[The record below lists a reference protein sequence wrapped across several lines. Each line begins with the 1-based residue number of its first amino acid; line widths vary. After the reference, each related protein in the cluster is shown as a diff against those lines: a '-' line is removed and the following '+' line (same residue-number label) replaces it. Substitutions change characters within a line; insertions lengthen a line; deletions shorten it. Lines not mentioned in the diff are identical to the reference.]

1 MAILIDEKKR
11 VLVQGITGR
20 EGRARTRLM
29 REYGTNVVGGVTP
42 GKGGQSVLGVP
53 VFNTPQEAVNSL
65 GNIDVS
71 VVFVPA
77 AGVKDAAISAIEA
90 GIKLAV
96 LVPDRVPVWDA
107 MEIAA
112 AAKANDAMFLGPN
125 TLGALSP
132 GKAVVGMI
140 GGRAES
146 ARQWFKPGVP
156 KGVGV
161 ISRSGGMASST
172 GYYLGQAG
180 VRLSSIVHIGGD
192 AVIGIRLPDAA
203 LMFEADPLT
212 EAIVI
217 FGEIGSSQEEELS
230 QLIADRKITKPV
242 IAYIGGKAA
251 REGTRFS
258 HAGAIIEGG
267 RGTHAGKVKALRE
280 AGATV
285 VDAFGELPGAV
296 VAILE
301 QIKGQSLMSEAD
313 KKAVWHSGITRI
325 QPNKVAVR
333 GYDIAELMGHV
344 SFGAAVYLILTGE
357 LPSPAIAR
365 LMDAILVSS
374 IDHGATPP
382 SALSARNVAST
393 GATLSASVAAGIMSI
408 NRHHGGA
415 IEDCARQL
423 KAIADRAARDSISL
437 EEAAT
442 RTLRTMSEAG
452 ERMSGFGHR
461 VHTKDPR
468 TARLFE
474 LAREA
479 GVDGV
484 HMQAARAVE
493 KAFADAKKSL
503 PINVDGAIGAILA
516 DLGMNPA
523 AFNGI
528 FMIARTP
535 GLIAHVIE
543 EQTREKPTGPLS
555 LRHAMRSRPPSA
567 RTTCSTSPAARP
579 PTLRRPCTTRS
590 RAITTRPTPGA
601 TSLRCLS
608 PSARPLPA
616 RANGKIYVAGG
627 FIGGTSVTNALRIY
641 DIATNTWTS
650 GANMPTS
657 PGVEAAAAAVVNG
670 KFYVMGGDD
679 FTNGLNTTFIYDI
692 ATNTWT
698 TGATLPDSRTN
709 TYGTASNGLIYVYG
723 GVILPAFTTT
733 DTLLRY
739 DPVANSWTNLGSA
752 GTAGLRQLRRHLAFR
767 HGPTADHRRRG
778 LHWCLHH
785 RHPHLH
791 HQRRYVQRRPGD
803 DRQPRRAR
811 AGHPA

>member
-53 VFNTPQEAVNSL
+53 VFNTPKEAVNSL

-77 AGVKDAAISAIEA
+77 AGVKEAAISAIEA

-180 VRLSSIVHIGGD
+180 VRISSIVHIGGD

-217 FGEIGSSQEEELS
+217 FGEIGSSQEEELA
-230 QLIADRKITKPV
+230 QLIVDRKIRKPV

-280 AGATV
+280 ANATV
-285 VDAFGELPGAV
+285 VEAFGELPDAV
-296 VAILE
+296 VEILK
-301 QIKGQSLMSEAD
+301 QIKAESLMSEAD

-333 GYDIAELMGHV
+333 GYDIAELMGHA

-357 LPSPAIAR
+357 LPSPAVAR
-365 LMDAILVSS
+365 LMDGILVSS

-382 SALSARNVAST
+382 SALSARSVAST

-442 RTLRTMSEAG
+442 RTLRTMNEAG

-479 GVDGV
+479 GVHGM
-484 HMQAARAVE
+484 HMQTARAVE

-516 DLGMNPA
+516 DLGMNLT

-543 EQTREKPTGPLS
+543 EQTREKP
-555 LRHAMRSRPPSA
+555 MR
-567 RTTCSTSPAARP
+567 
-579 PTLRRPCTTRS
+579 
-590 RAITTRPTPGA
+590 
-601 TSLRCLS
+601 
-608 PSARPLPA
+608 
-616 RANGKIYVAGG
+616 
-627 FIGGTSVTNALRIY
+627 RI
-641 DIATNTWTS
+641 
-650 GANMPTS
+650 
-657 PGVEAAAAAVVNG
+657 
-670 KFYVMGGDD
+670 
-679 FTNGLNTTFIYDI
+679 
-692 ATNTWT
+692 
-698 TGATLPDSRTN
+698 
-709 TYGTASNGLIYVYG
+709 
-723 GVILPAFTTT
+723 
-733 DTLLRY
+733 
-739 DPVANSWTNLGSA
+739 DPVN
-752 GTAGLRQLRRHLAFR
+752 
-767 HGPTADHRRRG
+767 HGYDGPA
-778 LHWCLHH
+778 
-785 RHPHLH
+785 
-791 HQRRYVQRRPGD
+791 
-803 DRQPRRAR
+803 PRRLSDR
-811 AGHPA
+811 HSP

>member
-77 AGVKDAAISAIEA
+77 AGVKEAAISAIEA

-112 AAKANDAMFLGPN
+112 AAKANSAMFLGPN

-203 LMFEADPLT
+203 LMFEGDPLT

-285 VDAFGELPGAV
+285 VDAFGELPLAV
-296 VAILE
+296 VTILK

-357 LPSPAIAR
+357 LPSPAVAR

-382 SALSARNVAST
+382 SALNARSVAST

-516 DLGMNPA
+516 DLEMNPA
-523 AFNGI
+523 TFNGI

-543 EQTREKPTGPLS
+543 EQTREKP
-555 LRHAMRSRPPSA
+555 MRRIDPVNHSYD
-567 RTTCSTSPAARP
+567 
-579 PTLRRPCTTRS
+579 
-590 RAITTRPTPGA
+590 GA
-601 TSLRCLS
+601 
-608 PSARPLPA
+608 PA
-616 RANGKIYVAGG
+616 RSLSDKSS
-627 FIGGTSVTNALRIY
+627 F
-641 DIATNTWTS
+641 
-650 GANMPTS
+650 
-657 PGVEAAAAAVVNG
+657 
-670 KFYVMGGDD
+670 
-679 FTNGLNTTFIYDI
+679 
-692 ATNTWT
+692 
-698 TGATLPDSRTN
+698 
-709 TYGTASNGLIYVYG
+709 
-723 GVILPAFTTT
+723 
-733 DTLLRY
+733 
-739 DPVANSWTNLGSA
+739 
-752 GTAGLRQLRRHLAFR
+752 
-767 HGPTADHRRRG
+767 
-778 LHWCLHH
+778 
-785 RHPHLH
+785 
-791 HQRRYVQRRPGD
+791 
-803 DRQPRRAR
+803 
-811 AGHPA
+811 

>member
-1 MAILIDEKKR
+1 MGILIDEKKR

-29 REYGTNVVGGVTP
+29 REYGTNVVAGVTP

-65 GNIDVS
+65 GEIDIS
-71 VVFVPA
+71 VVFVPG
-77 AGVKDAAISAIEA
+77 AGVKDAAVSAIDA
-90 GIKLAV
+90 GIKLTV

-112 AAKANDAMFLGPN
+112 AAKANGAMFLGPN
-125 TLGALSP
+125 TLGVLSP
-132 GKAVVGMI
+132 GKGVIGMI

-180 VRLSSIVHIGGD
+180 VRISTIVHIGGD

-217 FGEIGSSQEEELS
+217 FGEIGSSQEEELA
-230 QLIADRKITKPV
+230 QLIVDRKVIKPV

-285 VDAFGELPGAV
+285 VDAFGELPDAV
-296 VAILE
+296 VKILNKL
-301 QIKGQSLMSEAD
+301 KGESLMSETD
-313 KKAVWHSGITRI
+313 KNAVWNTAITRVE
-325 QPNKVAVR
+325 PNKVAVR
-333 GYDIAELMGHV
+333 GYNIAELMGRV
-344 SFGAAVYLILTGE
+344 SFGAAVYLTLTGE
-357 LPSPAIAR
+357 LPSPAVAR

-382 SALSARNVAST
+382 SALAARSVAST

-423 KAIADRAARDSISL
+423 RAIAERATRESISMDEAAAR
-437 EEAAT
+437 
-442 RTLRTMSEAG
+442 TLSVMREAG
-452 ERMSGFGHR
+452 ERMPGFGHR
-461 VHTKDPR
+461 LHTKDPR

-535 GLIAHVIE
+535 GLVAHVIE
-543 EQTREKPTGPLS
+543 EQTREKPMRRIDPVNHGYDGP
-555 LRHAMRSRPPSA
+555 
-567 RTTCSTSPAARP
+567 
-579 PTLRRPCTTRS
+579 
-590 RAITTRPTPGA
+590 
-601 TSLRCLS
+601 
-608 PSARPLPA
+608 PA
-616 RANGKIYVAGG
+616 RRVA
-627 FIGGTSVTNALRIY
+627 AL
-641 DIATNTWTS
+641 S
-650 GANMPTS
+650 
-657 PGVEAAAAAVVNG
+657 
-670 KFYVMGGDD
+670 
-679 FTNGLNTTFIYDI
+679 
-692 ATNTWT
+692 
-698 TGATLPDSRTN
+698 
-709 TYGTASNGLIYVYG
+709 
-723 GVILPAFTTT
+723 
-733 DTLLRY
+733 
-739 DPVANSWTNLGSA
+739 
-752 GTAGLRQLRRHLAFR
+752 
-767 HGPTADHRRRG
+767 
-778 LHWCLHH
+778 
-785 RHPHLH
+785 HP
-791 HQRRYVQRRPGD
+791 QQTK
-803 DRQPRRAR
+803 
-811 AGHPA
+811 

>member
-20 EGRARTRLM
+20 EGQARTRLM
-29 REYGTNVVGGVTP
+29 RDYGTNVVAGVTP
-42 GKGGQSVLGVP
+42 GKGRQVVLGVP

-65 GNIDVS
+65 GQVDVS

-77 AGVKDAAISAIEA
+77 AGVKDAAISALDA

-107 MEIAA
+107 MEIAG
-112 AAKANDAMFLGPN
+112 AAKANGAMFLGPN

-132 GKAVVGMI
+132 GKGVVGMI

-180 VRLSSIVHIGGD
+180 VRISTIVHIGGD

-203 LMFEADPLT
+203 LMFEADPFT

-217 FGEIGSSQEEELS
+217 FGEIGSSQEEELA
-230 QLIADRKITKPV
+230 QLIVDRKITKPV

-285 VDAFGELPGAV
+285 VDAFGELPNAV
-296 VAILE
+296 VQILKKM
-301 QIKGQSLMSEAD
+301 KGQSVMSEAD
-313 KKAVWHSGITRI
+313 KNAVWNTAITRVE
-325 QPNKVAVR
+325 PNRVAVR
-333 GYDIAELMGHV
+333 GYDIAELMGRV
-344 SFGAAVYLILTGE
+344 SFGAAVHLILRGE
-357 LPSPAIAR
+357 LPSPPIAR
-365 LMDAILVSS
+365 LMEAILVSS

-382 SALSARNVAST
+382 SALAARTVAST
-393 GATLSASVAAGIMSI
+393 GASLSASVAAGIMSI

-423 KAIADRAARDSISL
+423 KAIADRAARESISMD
-437 EEAAT
+437 EAAT
-442 RTLRTMSEAG
+442 RTLTAMREAG
-452 ERMSGFGHR
+452 ERMAGFGHR
-461 VHTKDPR
+461 LHTKDPR

-484 HMQAARAVE
+484 HMQATRAVE
-493 KAFADAKKSL
+493 KAFADAKKSV

-535 GLIAHVIE
+535 GLVAHVIE
-543 EQTREKPTGPLS
+543 EQTREKPMRRIEPVNHGYDGP
-555 LRHAMRSRPPSA
+555 PP
-567 RTTCSTSPAARP
+567 R
-579 PTLRRPCTTRS
+579 
-590 RAITTRPTPGA
+590 
-601 TSLRCLS
+601 
-608 PSARPLPA
+608 
-616 RANGKIYVAGG
+616 KI
-627 FIGGTSVTNALRIY
+627 S
-641 DIATNTWTS
+641 S
-650 GANMPTS
+650 
-657 PGVEAAAAAVVNG
+657 
-670 KFYVMGGDD
+670 
-679 FTNGLNTTFIYDI
+679 
-692 ATNTWT
+692 
-698 TGATLPDSRTN
+698 
-709 TYGTASNGLIYVYG
+709 
-723 GVILPAFTTT
+723 
-733 DTLLRY
+733 
-739 DPVANSWTNLGSA
+739 
-752 GTAGLRQLRRHLAFR
+752 
-767 HGPTADHRRRG
+767 
-778 LHWCLHH
+778 
-785 RHPHLH
+785 
-791 HQRRYVQRRPGD
+791 
-803 DRQPRRAR
+803 
-811 AGHPA
+811 

>member
-1 MAILIDEKKR
+1 MGILIDEKKR

-29 REYGTNVVGGVTP
+29 REYGTNVVAGVTP

-65 GNIDVS
+65 GEIDIS

-77 AGVKDAAISAIEA
+77 AGVKDAAVSAIDA
-90 GIKLAV
+90 GIKLTV

-112 AAKANDAMFLGPN
+112 AAKANGAMFLGPN
-125 TLGALSP
+125 TLGVLSP
-132 GKAVVGMI
+132 GKGVIGMI

-180 VRLSSIVHIGGD
+180 VRISTIVHIGGD

-217 FGEIGSSQEEELS
+217 FGEIGSSQEEELA
-230 QLIADRKITKPV
+230 QLIVDRKVIKPV

-285 VDAFGELPGAV
+285 VDAFGDLPDAV
-296 VAILE
+296 VKILNKL
-301 QIKGQSLMSEAD
+301 KGESLMSETD
-313 KKAVWHSGITRI
+313 KNAVWNTAITRVE
-325 QPNKVAVR
+325 PNKVAVR
-333 GYDIAELMGHV
+333 GYNIAELMGRV
-344 SFGAAVYLILTGE
+344 SFGAAVYLTLTGE
-357 LPSPAIAR
+357 LPSPAVAR

-382 SALSARNVAST
+382 SALAARSVAST

-423 KAIADRAARDSISL
+423 RAIAERATRESISMDEAAAR
-437 EEAAT
+437 
-442 RTLRTMSEAG
+442 TLAVMREAG
-452 ERMSGFGHR
+452 ERMPGFGHR
-461 VHTKDPR
+461 LHTKDPR

-484 HMQAARAVE
+484 HMHAARAVE

-535 GLIAHVIE
+535 GLVAHVIE
-543 EQTREKPTGPLS
+543 EQTREKPMRRIDPVNHGYDGP
-555 LRHAMRSRPPSA
+555 
-567 RTTCSTSPAARP
+567 
-579 PTLRRPCTTRS
+579 
-590 RAITTRPTPGA
+590 
-601 TSLRCLS
+601 
-608 PSARPLPA
+608 PA
-616 RANGKIYVAGG
+616 RRVA
-627 FIGGTSVTNALRIY
+627 AL
-641 DIATNTWTS
+641 S
-650 GANMPTS
+650 
-657 PGVEAAAAAVVNG
+657 
-670 KFYVMGGDD
+670 
-679 FTNGLNTTFIYDI
+679 
-692 ATNTWT
+692 
-698 TGATLPDSRTN
+698 
-709 TYGTASNGLIYVYG
+709 
-723 GVILPAFTTT
+723 
-733 DTLLRY
+733 
-739 DPVANSWTNLGSA
+739 
-752 GTAGLRQLRRHLAFR
+752 
-767 HGPTADHRRRG
+767 
-778 LHWCLHH
+778 
-785 RHPHLH
+785 HP
-791 HQRRYVQRRPGD
+791 QQTK
-803 DRQPRRAR
+803 
-811 AGHPA
+811 

>member
-1 MAILIDEKKR
+1 MAILIDEAKR

-29 REYGTNVVGGVTP
+29 REYGTNVIAGVTP
-42 GKGGQSVLGVP
+42 GKGGENVLGVP
-53 VFNTPQEAVNSL
+53 VFNTPQDAVKSL
-65 GNIDVS
+65 GKIDIS
-71 VVFVPA
+71 VLFVPA
-77 AGVKDAAISAIEA
+77 ASVKDAAISAIEA
-90 GIKLAV
+90 GIKLTV

-112 AAKANDAMFLGPN
+112 VAKANSATFLGPN
-125 TLGALSP
+125 TLGVLSP

-146 ARQWFKPGVP
+146 ARSWFKPGIP

-172 GYYLGQAG
+172 GYYLGQSG
-180 VRLSSIVHIGGD
+180 VRISTIAHIGGD
-192 AVIGIRLPDAA
+192 AVLGIRIPDAA

-217 FGEIGSSQEEELS
+217 FGEIGSSQEEELA
-230 QLIADRKITKPV
+230 QLILDRKVTKPV

-267 RGTHAGKVKALRE
+267 RGTHAGKVKALGE

-296 VAILE
+296 VAILRKL
-301 QIKGQSLMSEAD
+301 KGESLMSETD
-313 KKAVWHSGITRI
+313 KNAVWNTAVT
-325 QPNKVAVR
+325 QVEPNRVAVR
-333 GYDIAELMGHV
+333 GYDIAELMGNV
-344 SFGAAVYLILTGE
+344 SFGAAVYLVLTGE
-357 LPSPAIAR
+357 LPKPAVAR

-374 IDHGATPP
+374 IDHGVTPP
-382 SALSARNVAST
+382 SALAARTTAST
-393 GATLSASVAAGIMSI
+393 GASLSASVAAGIMSI

-423 KAIADRAARDSISL
+423 KTIAERATRESISI
-437 EEAAT
+437 EESAT
-442 RTLRTMSEAG
+442 RTLATMRESG

-479 GVDGV
+479 GVDGA
-484 HMQAARAVE
+484 HIKAARAVE
-493 KAFADAKKSL
+493 KAFADAKKML

-543 EQTREKPTGPLS
+543 EQTREKPMRRIDPVKHGYDGP
-555 LRHAMRSRPPSA
+555 APRS
-567 RTTCSTSPAARP
+567 
-579 PTLRRPCTTRS
+579 
-590 RAITTRPTPGA
+590 
-601 TSLRCLS
+601 
-608 PSARPLPA
+608 
-616 RANGKIYVAGG
+616 
-627 FIGGTSVTNALRIY
+627 
-641 DIATNTWTS
+641 
-650 GANMPTS
+650 
-657 PGVEAAAAAVVNG
+657 
-670 KFYVMGGDD
+670 
-679 FTNGLNTTFIYDI
+679 LNT
-692 ATNTWT
+692 NK
-698 TGATLPDSRTN
+698 
-709 TYGTASNGLIYVYG
+709 
-723 GVILPAFTTT
+723 
-733 DTLLRY
+733 
-739 DPVANSWTNLGSA
+739 
-752 GTAGLRQLRRHLAFR
+752 HE
-767 HGPTADHRRRG
+767 
-778 LHWCLHH
+778 
-785 RHPHLH
+785 
-791 HQRRYVQRRPGD
+791 
-803 DRQPRRAR
+803 
-811 AGHPA
+811 

>member
-53 VFNTPQEAVNSL
+53 VFNTPQEAVDSL
-65 GNIDVS
+65 GHIDIS

-107 MEIAA
+107 MAIAA

-156 KGVGV
+156 TGVGV

-180 VRLSSIVHIGGD
+180 VRISSIVHIGGD

-203 LMFEADPLT
+203 LMFQADPLT

-217 FGEIGSSQEEELS
+217 FGEIGSSQEEELA
-230 QLIADRKITKPV
+230 QLVADKKITKPV

-296 VAILE
+296 VTILE

-313 KKAVWHSGITRI
+313 KKAVWHSGITQI

-357 LPSPAIAR
+357 LPSPAVAR
-365 LMDAILVSS
+365 LMDGILVSS

-423 KAIADRAARDSISL
+423 KSILDRAARDSISL

-442 RTLRTMSEAG
+442 RTLRAMNEAG

-461 VHTKDPR
+461 VHNKDPR

-479 GVDGV
+479 GVDGAYI
-484 HMQAARAVE
+484 QAARAVE
-493 KAFADAKKSL
+493 KAFAAAKKSL

-543 EQTREKPTGPLS
+543 EQTRERP
-555 LRHAMRSRPPSA
+555 MR
-567 RTTCSTSPAARP
+567 
-579 PTLRRPCTTRS
+579 
-590 RAITTRPTPGA
+590 
-601 TSLRCLS
+601 
-608 PSARPLPA
+608 
-616 RANGKIYVAGG
+616 
-627 FIGGTSVTNALRIY
+627 RI
-641 DIATNTWTS
+641 
-650 GANMPTS
+650 
-657 PGVEAAAAAVVNG
+657 
-670 KFYVMGGDD
+670 
-679 FTNGLNTTFIYDI
+679 
-692 ATNTWT
+692 
-698 TGATLPDSRTN
+698 
-709 TYGTASNGLIYVYG
+709 
-723 GVILPAFTTT
+723 
-733 DTLLRY
+733 
-739 DPVANSWTNLGSA
+739 DPVN
-752 GTAGLRQLRRHLAFR
+752 
-767 HGPTADHRRRG
+767 HGYDGPS
-778 LHWCLHH
+778 
-785 RHPHLH
+785 
-791 HQRRYVQRRPGD
+791 
-803 DRQPRRAR
+803 PRTISDA
-811 AGHPA
+811 HSP

>member
-1 MAILIDEKKR
+1 MAILIDETKR

-65 GNIDVS
+65 GNIDIS
-71 VVFVPA
+71 VLFVPA
-77 AGVKDAAISAIEA
+77 AGVKDAAISAIDA
-90 GIKLAV
+90 GIKLTV

-112 AAKANDAMFLGPN
+112 AAKANGAMFLGPN
-125 TLGALSP
+125 TLGALTP

-146 ARQWFKPGVP
+146 ARQWFKPGIP

-180 VRLSSIVHIGGD
+180 VRISTIVHIGGD
-192 AVIGIRLPDAA
+192 AVLGVRIPDAA
-203 LMFEADPLT
+203 LMFEADPFT

-217 FGEIGSSQEEELS
+217 FGEIGSSQEEELA
-230 QLIADRKITKPV
+230 QLIVDRKVTKPV

-280 AGATV
+280 AGVAV
-285 VDAFGELPGAV
+285 VDSFGELPEAV
-296 VAILE
+296 VKILT
-301 QIKGQSLMSEAD
+301 QMKGQSLMSEAD
-313 KKAVWHSGITRI
+313 RKATWNTAITRVE
-325 QPNKVAVR
+325 PNRVGVR
-333 GYDIAELMGHV
+333 GYDIAELMGRV
-344 SFGAAVYLILTGE
+344 SFGAAVYLILSGD

-365 LMDAILVSS
+365 LMDAILVAS

-382 SALSARNVAST
+382 SALAARTVAST
-393 GATLSASVAAGIMSI
+393 GATLSAAVAAGIMSI

-423 KAIADRAARDSISL
+423 KTIGDRATRESISL
-437 EEAAT
+437 DESAA
-442 RTLRTMSEAG
+442 RTLTAMRETG
-452 ERMSGFGHR
+452 ERMPGFGHR
-461 VHTKDPR
+461 YHTKDPR

-474 LAREA
+474 LASEA

-493 KAFADAKKSL
+493 KAFASTKKAL

-535 GLIAHVIE
+535 GLVTHVIE
-543 EQTREKPTGPLS
+543 EQARERP
-555 LRHAMRSRPPSA
+555 MR
-567 RTTCSTSPAARP
+567 
-579 PTLRRPCTTRS
+579 
-590 RAITTRPTPGA
+590 
-601 TSLRCLS
+601 
-608 PSARPLPA
+608 
-616 RANGKIYVAGG
+616 
-627 FIGGTSVTNALRIY
+627 RI
-641 DIATNTWTS
+641 
-650 GANMPTS
+650 
-657 PGVEAAAAAVVNG
+657 
-670 KFYVMGGDD
+670 
-679 FTNGLNTTFIYDI
+679 
-692 ATNTWT
+692 
-698 TGATLPDSRTN
+698 
-709 TYGTASNGLIYVYG
+709 
-723 GVILPAFTTT
+723 
-733 DTLLRY
+733 
-739 DPVANSWTNLGSA
+739 DPVNHGYDGPPPRSMPRTSA
-752 GTAGLRQLRRHLAFR
+752 S
-767 HGPTADHRRRG
+767 
-778 LHWCLHH
+778 
-785 RHPHLH
+785 
-791 HQRRYVQRRPGD
+791 
-803 DRQPRRAR
+803 
-811 AGHPA
+811 

>member
-1 MAILIDEKKR
+1 MAILIDERKR

-29 REYGTNVVGGVTP
+29 REYGTNVVAGVTP

-53 VFNTPQEAVNSL
+53 VFNTPGEAVNSL
-65 GNIDVS
+65 GEIDVS

-77 AGVKDAAISAIEA
+77 AGVKEAAISAIDA

-112 AAKANDAMFLGPN
+112 AAKANGAMFLGPN

-132 GKAVVGMI
+132 GKGVVGMI

-180 VRLSSIVHIGGD
+180 VRISTIVHIGGD
-192 AVIGIRLPDAA
+192 AVIGIRLSDAA

-217 FGEIGSSQEEELS
+217 FGEIGSSQEEELA
-230 QLIADRKITKPV
+230 QLIAARKITKPV

-280 AGATV
+280 AGGTV
-285 VDAFGELPGAV
+285 VDAFGELPNAV
-296 VAILE
+296 VEILGKM
-301 QIKGQSLMSEAD
+301 KGESLMSEAD
-313 KKAVWHSGITRI
+313 KKAAWNTALTRVE
-325 QPNKVAVR
+325 PNKVAVR
-333 GYDIAELMGHV
+333 GYDIAELMGRV
-344 SFGAAVYLILTGE
+344 SFGAAVYLIVTGE
-357 LPSPAIAR
+357 LPSQAVAR

-382 SALSARNVAST
+382 SALAARSVAST

-423 KAIADRAARDSISL
+423 KAIADRAARESISID
-437 EEAAT
+437 EAAA
-442 RTLRTMSEAG
+442 RTLATMREAG
-452 ERMSGFGHR
+452 ERMPGFGHR
-461 VHTKDPR
+461 LHTKDPR

-479 GVDGV
+479 GVNGV

-493 KAFADAKKSL
+493 KAFSDAKRSL

-535 GLIAHVIE
+535 GLVAHVIE
-543 EQTREKPTGPLS
+543 EQTREKPMRRIDPVNHGYDGP
-555 LRHAMRSRPPSA
+555 
-567 RTTCSTSPAARP
+567 
-579 PTLRRPCTTRS
+579 
-590 RAITTRPTPGA
+590 
-601 TSLRCLS
+601 
-608 PSARPLPA
+608 PA
-616 RANGKIYVAGG
+616 RS
-627 FIGGTSVTNALRIY
+627 FSDR
-641 DIATNTWTS
+641 D
-650 GANMPTS
+650 S
-657 PGVEAAAAAVVNG
+657 P
-670 KFYVMGGDD
+670 
-679 FTNGLNTTFIYDI
+679 
-692 ATNTWT
+692 
-698 TGATLPDSRTN
+698 
-709 TYGTASNGLIYVYG
+709 
-723 GVILPAFTTT
+723 
-733 DTLLRY
+733 
-739 DPVANSWTNLGSA
+739 
-752 GTAGLRQLRRHLAFR
+752 
-767 HGPTADHRRRG
+767 
-778 LHWCLHH
+778 
-785 RHPHLH
+785 
-791 HQRRYVQRRPGD
+791 
-803 DRQPRRAR
+803 
-811 AGHPA
+811 